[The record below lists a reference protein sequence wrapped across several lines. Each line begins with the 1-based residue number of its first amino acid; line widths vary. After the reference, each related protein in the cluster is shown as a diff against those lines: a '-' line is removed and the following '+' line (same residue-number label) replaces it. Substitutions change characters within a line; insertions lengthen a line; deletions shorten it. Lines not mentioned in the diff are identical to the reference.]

1 MTEKELFEILAQK
14 DVSDYTEEREGLT
27 YLSWAWAWQE
37 FLKVVP
43 DATYKV
49 KMFNAPDG
57 TLVPYCGNG
66 KMGYMVFTEVS
77 ACGVTR
83 ECYLPVMDGKNKTMK
98 DEPYTY
104 EVKKYEW
111 NNATRKKEWQGE
123 YEEKTVEEISMF
135 DVNKTIMRCLA
146 KNIAMFGLGLYVY
159 QGQDLPQDFTMI
171 TAEQKKEFETLGVN
185 TFNVLRKFGVAS
197 IDELTKKQ
205 ASQVIESK
213 KGAK

>member
-1 MTEKELFEILAQK
+1 MTEKELFENLVQK
-14 DVSDYTEEREGLT
+14 DVSEYTEEREGLT

-83 ECYLPVMDGKNKTMK
+83 ECYLPVMDSKNKTMK

-104 EVKKYEW
+104 
-111 NNATRKKEWQGE
+111 
-123 YEEKTVEEISMF
+123 KTSYGDKRVEAVSMF

-171 TAEQKKEFETLGVN
+171 TEEQKKEFETLGVN
-185 TFNVLRKFGVAS
+185 TFNVLRKFGVGG

>member
-14 DVSDYTEEREGLT
+14 DVSEYTEEREGLT

-43 DATYKV
+43 DAVYKV
-49 KMFNAPDG
+49 KMFHAPDG

-66 KMGYMVFTEVS
+66 KMGYMVFTEVT
-77 ACGVTR
+77 ACGITR
-83 ECYLPVMDGKNKTMK
+83 ECYLPVMDSKNKTMK

-104 EVKKYEW
+104 TTKF
-111 NNATRKKEWQGE
+111 GE
-123 YEEKTVEEISMF
+123 KSVEAVSMF

-171 TAEQKKEFETLGVN
+171 TNEQKKEFEDLGVN
-185 TFNVLRKFGVAS
+185 TFNVLRKFGISS

-205 ASQVIESK
+205 AQQVIESK